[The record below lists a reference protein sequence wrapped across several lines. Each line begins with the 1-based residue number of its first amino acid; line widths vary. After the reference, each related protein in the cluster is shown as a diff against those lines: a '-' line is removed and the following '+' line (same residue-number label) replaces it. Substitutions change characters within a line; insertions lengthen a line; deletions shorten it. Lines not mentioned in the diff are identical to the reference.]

1 LSSTNPY
8 LFDLR
13 SFKRWA
19 EELAIHLGAGWDLD
33 LLQLCE
39 RDVSPLGEYRIADDG
54 ITEEEILT
62 VIFRNEPVAVSYEEV
77 NVDRLIL
84 QWDLLGFIELRELC
98 ELFWCWFLYQAEAE
112 IGQPQTL
119 SGLDH
124 LRGVVD
130 SGGKGSVS

>member
-1 LSSTNPY
+1 
-8 LFDLR
+8 LFA
-13 SFKRWA
+13 KC
-19 EELAIHLGAGWDLD
+19 G
-33 LLQLCE
+33 
-39 RDVSPLGEYRIADDG
+39 IAK
-54 ITEEEILT
+54 EEILT
-62 VIFRNEPVAVSYEEV
+62 VIFGDEPVAITYEAME
-77 NVDRLIL
+77 VDRFIL
-84 QWDLLGFIELRELC
+84 QRDLLGFIELRELC